1 MLPAVSLLLAYGDVL
16 ATIPRMSSELPAV
29 FFGLTSAACWGA
41 GDFSGGMATKR
52 SDAYNVVAFSQMF
65 GVALLIT
72 LAILFSEAMPSP
84 GDMLLG
90 AIAGIAGALGLV
102 ALYAGLAGGRM
113 GFIAPVTAVV
123 TAVVPVIFSILLEGA
138 PLARQM
144 AGFVLAFIAV
154 WLLSYAGD
162 GLRFRFQ
169 HLALPF
175 ASGLGFGLFLLLI
188 GQVSH
193 AAVLWPLV
201 AARIAS
207 ISLMLL
213 LAASLRRLALPT
225 STHLPLIALAGILDA
240 GGNAFFALAARA
252 GRLDIAAIL
261 ASLYP
266 AVTVLLAWLILQERL
281 VWRQW
286 LGVIASLA
294 AVILIAS

>member
-1 MLPAVSLLLAYGDVL
+1 
-16 ATIPRMSSELPAV
+16 MSSELPAV
-29 FFGLTSAACWGA
+29 FFGLSSAACWGA

-52 SDAYNVVAFSQMF
+52 SDVYNVVAISQMF
-65 GVALLIT
+65 GVALLIS
-72 LAILFSEAMPSP
+72 LAIIFSEAMPSP

-90 AIAGIAGALGLV
+90 AIAGIMGALGLV
-102 ALYAGLAGGRM
+102 ALYAGLASGRM
-113 GFIAPVTAVV
+113 GLVAPVTAVV
-123 TAVVPVIFSILLEGA
+123 TAVVPVIFSIFLEGA
-138 PLARQM
+138 PAARQM
-144 AGFVLAFIAV
+144 AGFAVAFIAV
-154 WLLSYAGD
+154 WLLSYAGH
-162 GLRFRFQ
+162 GVRFRSQ
-169 HLALPF
+169 DLALPI

-188 GQVSH
+188 GQVSD
-193 AAVLWPLV
+193 AAILWPLV
-201 AARIAS
+201 AARMAS

-213 LAASLRRLALPT
+213 LAAYLRRLALPT

-266 AVTVLLAWLILQERL
+266 AMTVLLAWLILQERL

-294 AVILIAS
+294 AVVLIAG